1 MKRRMKIPTLVNM
14 EWQYEH
20 KATLIAILIEQL
32 DTRLR
37 SRAEHAPQELS
48 GLRRIATP
56 PYPASIGYDA
66 VGCCVR
72 IRHPNMPLLQKVPFP
87 SQITKRNL
95 VFLPIA
101 RGLVFATFMTNHA
114 GVAGAAVR

>member
-37 SRAEHAPQELS
+37 SRAGHAFCS
-48 GLRRIATP
+48 TGGS
-56 PYPASIGYDA
+56 Y
-66 VGCCVR
+66 
-72 IRHPNMPLLQKVPFP
+72 
-87 SQITKRNL
+87 KRQSDN
-95 VFLPIA
+95 
-101 RGLVFATFMTNHA
+101 
-114 GVAGAAVR
+114 